1 MFEHML
7 VPLDGSP
14 LAECVLPHTVALA
27 RALGSRVTLLRV
39 LEPTR
44 VGDRSA
50 SMDPLDW
57 HMRVADARTYL
68 EGLKGRLLGIDLP
81 TEFAL
86 LEGQAAERVVDF
98 ARRQGVDLI
107 VLSSHGQSGL
117 SGWNISSVVQKIIM
131 RAYVPTMIV
140 RAYQDSLL
148 DLTGCRYG
156 RVLVPLDGSQR
167 AECVL
172 PLATALAQ
180 FHAADLLLVHV
191 ACRPEMPRRVPA
203 ASQDVELAEQI
214 VERNR
219 TEASRYLEELR
230 SRLAFGV
237 ETQLLTAPGVA
248 AALHDLVEQ
257 EKVDLVVLSA
267 HGYSGGSR
275 WPYGSVTT
283 SFIAYGTGPL
293 LIVQDLSAEE
303 LEGSLAERAAREV
316 AGH

>member
-1 MFEHML
+1 MFEHLL

-27 RALGSRVTLLRV
+27 RALGSRVSLLRV
-39 LEPTR
+39 LEPPR
-44 VGDRSA
+44 LGDRGG

-57 HMRVADARTYL
+57 HMRVADANAYL
-68 EGLKGRLLGIDLP
+68 EAVKDRLQGIGLA
-81 TEFAL
+81 TECTL

-98 ARRQGVDLI
+98 ARRQDVHLI

-140 RAYQDSLL
+140 RAYRYGPL
-148 DLTGCRYG
+148 DLTGIRYE

-172 PLATALAQ
+172 PLAATLAQ
-180 FHAADLLLVHV
+180 FHEADLLLVHV
-191 ACRPEMPRRVPA
+191 ASRPEMPRRVPA
-203 ASQDVELAEQI
+203 TTEDIELAEQI

-219 TEASRYLEELR
+219 TEAARYLDGLR
-230 SRLAFGV
+230 SRLAMGA
-237 ETQLLTAPGVA
+237 EIRLLTAPGVA
-248 AALHDLVEQ
+248 VALHDLAEQ
-257 EKVDLVVLSA
+257 EKVDLVMLSA

-283 SFIAYGTGPL
+283 SFIAYGSGPL
-293 LIVQDLSAEE
+293 LIVQDLSPEE
-303 LEGSLAERAAREV
+303 VERSLAERGVREV
-316 AGH
+316 GGH

>member
-1 MFEHML
+1 MFEHLL

-27 RALGSRVTLLRV
+27 RALGSRISLLRV
-39 LEPTR
+39 LEPPR
-44 VGDRSA
+44 VGERSA

-57 HMRVADARTYL
+57 HMRVADTNAYL
-68 EGLKGRLLGIDLP
+68 EEVKGRLQGIGLA
-81 TEFAL
+81 TESLL

-98 ARRQGVDLI
+98 ARRQAVDLI

-140 RAYQDSLL
+140 RAYQYRPL
-148 DLTGCRYG
+148 DLSGIRYR

-172 PLATALAQ
+172 PLAATLAQ
-180 FHAADLLLVHV
+180 FHEAELLLVHV
-191 ACRPEMPRRVPA
+191 AARPEMPRRVPA
-203 ASQDVELAEQI
+203 TAQDAELADRI
-214 VERNR
+214 MGRNR
-219 TEASRYLEELR
+219 AEAERYLGELR
-230 SRLAFGV
+230 ARLGAGV
-237 ETQLLTAPGVA
+237 ETRLLTAAGVA
-248 AALHDLVEQ
+248 VALHDLVAQEQ
-257 EKVDLVVLSA
+257 VDLVVLSA

-275 WPYGSVTT
+275 WPYGSITI

-293 LIVQDLSAEE
+293 LIVQDLSPQEVEA
-303 LEGSLAERAAREV
+303 SLAERAAREV
-316 AGH
+316 GGH